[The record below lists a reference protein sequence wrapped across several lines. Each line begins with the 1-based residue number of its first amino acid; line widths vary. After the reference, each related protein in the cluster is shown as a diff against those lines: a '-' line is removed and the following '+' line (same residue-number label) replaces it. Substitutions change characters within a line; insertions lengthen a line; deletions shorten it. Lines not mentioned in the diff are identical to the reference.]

1 MTGMIDINN
10 LSKYEGNNRIEV
22 KKAKG
27 GLPNSLWETY
37 SAFANT
43 DGGIILLGVDE
54 KEDHTLVVTGVED
67 VHKMKADFW
76 NVISNKQKISL
87 NILTER
93 MVSSKTIEGKDIL
106 CVEVPKADR
115 HHRPI
120 YVGNDPMRGTYRRGF
135 EGDYLCAKEEV
146 AAMYRDS
153 SDTSIDQKVLMTID
167 TAAFDMDTVQRYR
180 NRFAQFHPAH
190 IWIDDDDELF
200 LRHIGAIALSDEDMK
215 FHPTCAGLLMFGH
228 EYDIVREYPH
238 YFLDYQEK
246 ESDET
251 RWTHRFTSSSGDWSG
266 NLYDFF
272 FRVYPRITAD
282 LPVPFVTKGMDRQD
296 DTPLHL
302 ALRDNPERTL
312 LTISVAESGLTV
324 HHKEQKSGLRNGLT
338 TQNSAELSNSL
349 TKISEMIDNDA
360 ILLISNILCKQY
372 SSTELLK
379 VLNSART
386 QQELSKR
393 SARSFVSTTLKMM
406 IDVGL
411 LVPLYPKTP
420 HHPKQRY
427 FLTKLGVEYQ
437 KGIAKGHRDR
447 YL

>member
-1 MTGMIDINN
+1 MTGMIDITN
-10 LSKYEGNNRIEV
+10 LSKYEENNRIEV
-22 KKAKG
+22 KRAKG
-27 GLPNSLWETY
+27 GLPNSLWESY

-76 NVISNKQKISL
+76 NVINNKQKISL

-115 HHRPI
+115 RHRPI

-153 SDTSIDQKVLMTID
+153 SDTSIDQKVLTTID
-167 TAAFDMDTVQRYR
+167 TEVFDKDTVHRYR
-180 NRFAQFHPAH
+180 NRFAQFHPTH

-272 FRVYPRITAD
+272 FKVYPRITAD

-302 ALRDNPERTL
+302 ALREVL
-312 LTISVAESGLTV
+312 
-324 HHKEQKSGLRNGLT
+324 
-338 TQNSAELSNSL
+338 
-349 TKISEMIDNDA
+349 
-360 ILLISNILCKQY
+360 
-372 SSTELLK
+372 
-379 VLNSART
+379 LNSIAHADFYSR
-386 QQELSKR
+386 QGI
-393 SARSFVSTTLKMM
+393 V
-406 IDVGL
+406 IV
-411 LVPLYPKTP
+411 
-420 HHPKQRY
+420 
-427 FLTKLGVEYQ
+427 
-437 KGIAKGHRDR
+437 KGRNRMTFANPGDIRM
-447 YL
+447 